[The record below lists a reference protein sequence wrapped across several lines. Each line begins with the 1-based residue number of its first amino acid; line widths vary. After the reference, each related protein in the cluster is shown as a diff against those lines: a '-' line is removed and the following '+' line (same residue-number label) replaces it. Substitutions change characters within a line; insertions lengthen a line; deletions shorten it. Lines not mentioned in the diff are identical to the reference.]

1 MKIFGYR
8 SKKCLSYL
16 AFGVAIAVGIFAT
29 YKLFFNSIDLDLGMF
44 LIKSVLIIF
53 LFIGWAMHIDPD
65 RKKEEDDNLDQNE
78 KISKER
84 IKIINKKLRKSFFCY
99 TVISFLL
106 ISLLIFVIDDE
117 LVTSIF
123 AGLFFSIFLS
133 VIIISF
139 QKYFRDRK

>member
-16 AFGVAIAVGIFAT
+16 VFGVAIAVGIFAT

-53 LFIGWAMHIDPD
+53 LFIGWAIYIDPD

-78 KISKER
+78 KIRKER
-84 IKIINKKLRKSFFCY
+84 IEISNKKLRKSFFRNV
-99 TVISFLL
+99 VINFFL
-106 ISLLIFVIDDE
+106 ISLIIFVIDGE
-117 LVTSIF
+117 LVISIF

-133 VIIISF
+133 IIIISF
-139 QKYFRDRK
+139 QKYIRDRK